1 MDPKKKATIIGGCII
16 IVKVIVLAILFG
28 GGVWGAGRFVKN
40 NSFDASKYNKY
51 NYIFWLKVNFPI
63 DICFIDPLF
72 SNFAQLYKARTIIK
86 WHTMHLNSL

>member
-1 MDPKKKATIIGGCII
+1 MEPKCKKNIIGLCI
-16 IVKVIVLAILFG
+16 VIALGILIG
-28 GGVWGAGRFVKN
+28 GIVWGTRRLVKN

-72 SNFAQLYKARTIIK
+72 SNFSQLYKARTIIK

>member
-40 NSFDASKYNKY
+40 NSFDASKYNTYK
-51 NYIFWLKVNFPI
+51 NTFSKQSHNIVLVKNI
-63 DICFIDPLF
+63 KIMLF
-72 SNFAQLYKARTIIK
+72 RS
-86 WHTMHLNSL
+86 